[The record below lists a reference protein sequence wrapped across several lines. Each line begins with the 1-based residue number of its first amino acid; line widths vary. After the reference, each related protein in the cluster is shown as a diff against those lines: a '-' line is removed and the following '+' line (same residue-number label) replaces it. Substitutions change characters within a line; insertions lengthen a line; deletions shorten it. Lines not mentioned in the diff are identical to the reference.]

1 MRWITNSLKILKS
14 SLVQLRN
21 FIQHFLKFLLPK
33 DWLPLIWLFISGQ
46 RFASN
51 ALILIFILMLC
62 ITLRNFWQ
70 LESMEVRE
78 KIVWKKNTPLNIAL
92 KFLYHVSLLQ
102 QIIIPEKK
110 KKTITTSI
118 CCPWIWEIHRLNLL
132 HLLFSDLSQ
141 ATHFLSVLPIQN
153 VVFFVYS
160 L

>member
-1 MRWITNSLKILKS
+1 MGWITYSLKILKS
-14 SLVQLRN
+14 SFVQLRN
-21 FIQHFLKFLLPK
+21 FTQHSLKFLLPE

-46 RFASN
+46 CFASN

-62 ITLRNFWQ
+62 TTLRNFWQ

-78 KIVWKKNTPLNIAL
+78 KIVWKKNTPLNTAL

-110 KKTITTSI
+110 KRQLPLQYAAHES
-118 CCPWIWEIHRLNLL
+118 EIHRLNLS
-132 HLLFSDLSQ
+132 HFLFSDLSQ